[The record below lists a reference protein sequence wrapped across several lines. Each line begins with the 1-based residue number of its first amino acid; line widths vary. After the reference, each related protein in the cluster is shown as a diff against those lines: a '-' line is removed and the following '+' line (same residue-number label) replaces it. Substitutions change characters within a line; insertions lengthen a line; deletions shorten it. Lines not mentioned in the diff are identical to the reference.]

1 MRRSAYRRAAAPS
14 GGNRRLLAVGA
25 VIAALGAVVAF
36 TTISSAAEN
45 DAPAGSGAG
54 KVVNG
59 QVILTDT
66 CVDSNLTPHD
76 GFQNGNRCVSTEFG
90 EVGSQENNPSLL
102 IVQSPRQ
109 VTVNTPFTLK
119 VSTRNLIRDRFLA
132 AGQGGYYVESS
143 VLANGLERGHFH
155 TACRMLT
162 STKEAP
168 APDPIPAF
176 FVATEDKKG
185 GATPDVV
192 TIQVPGMPTIGTAQC
207 ASWAGDGS
215 HRVPMMQRAN
225 QTPAIDAVR
234 VTVRGANGG
243 GNNGGGGNTGGNTG
257 GGNTGGGNNGGGNTG
272 GNTGGGN
279 NGGGQ
284 TGGNNNGGGATNA
297 PTTAPTTAPATTAP
311 ADNTNGTGPTKGTSA
326 TQPTT
331 KDDFTPKST
340 ATPKPTTTSTKK
352 AESTTRPT
360 ATRTTESSDSD
371 ATESDSDSSDD
382 TQSSDSGDTQDEQ
395 PAAKPKASKTTA
407 AAAGTDYTY
416 EDGQP
421 NSGTKA
427 PTVDQ
432 VAAKTTQEQDSG
444 LLALTGNNTV
454 AFLGG
459 AVVLMLAGLTVM
471 ALTRRRRPGTPWE

>member
-1 MRRSAYRRAAAPS
+1 MRRSAYRRAAAPNGS
-14 GGNRRLLAVGA
+14 NRRLLAIGA

-45 DAPAGSGAG
+45 GAPAGSGAG

-66 CVDSNLTPHD
+66 CVDSKFPPHD
-76 GFQNGNRCVSTEFG
+76 GFQKGDRCVSTEFG
-90 EVGSQENNPSLL
+90 EVSAAANNPSLL
-102 IVQSPRQ
+102 ITSAPRQ

-132 AGQGGYYVESS
+132 AGKGGYYVESS
-143 VLANGLERGHFH
+143 VLQNGIERGHFH

-168 APDPIPAF
+168 DPSPVPSF

-185 GATPDVV
+185 GTAPDVV
-192 TIQVPGMPTIGTAQC
+192 TIQVPGLPQEGTAQC

-215 HRVPMMQRAN
+215 HRVPMMERAN
-225 QTPAIDAVR
+225 QTPAIDSVR
-234 VTVRGANGG
+234 LTVRAAGNNDGG
-243 GNNGGGGNTGGNTG
+243 GNGGNTGGGNTGGNTG
-257 GGNTGGGNNGGGNTG
+257 GGQQGGNGNNGGG
-272 GNTGGGN
+272 
-279 NGGGQ
+279 
-284 TGGNNNGGGATNA
+284 A
-297 PTTAPTTAPATTAP
+297 TTAPTTAPATAPATTAP
-311 ADNTNGTGPTKGTSA
+311 TTTAPTTKAPANGGGTA

-331 KDDFTPKST
+331 KDDFTPK
-340 ATPKPTTTSTKK
+340 ATPTTTKPATTTTKK
-352 AESTTRPT
+352 AESTTKTTKPT
-360 ATRTTESSDSD
+360 PSRTEDDATTSDDTESAD
-371 ATESDSDSSDD
+371 TSDSSS
-382 TQSSDSGDTQDEQ
+382 TQSDSEE
-395 PAAKPKASKTTA
+395 PAAKPKASKTTK
-407 AAAGTDYTY
+407 AAAGGADYTY
-416 EDGQP
+416 SNDDGVP

-432 VAAKTTQEQDSG
+432 VAAKTTNEKSSG
-444 LLALTGNNTV
+444 TLALTGNNTV
-454 AFLGG
+454 IFLGG